1 MPRIIAKPDNLDDKN
16 SDFSHELLETSV
28 FLNSVPKSG
37 THLLKNIMRMFV
49 PVNQQHKDDF
59 IQFPNLKENRHAF
72 LDKSNPVL
80 SWGHL
85 LFADTPSLLLKDV
98 KHVLLI
104 RDPYDWV
111 LARARFFL
119 SENFQANLEHL
130 KSGRV
135 PMDDFLNMMI
145 FGIYN
150 KVPTMEEIYTNNA
163 VSWIGTSAK
172 VIKYEDLVSHI
183 KNLESASS
191 EAFFKDL
198 LRHCGIKLPE
208 DWKERVK
215 VGSDRSQSGT
225 ARENLDLDNLDIPN
239 ELPEMQKRL
248 VDYAAPGLRQ
258 LLGYS

>member
-16 SDFSHELLETSV
+16 SNFSHELLETSV

-37 THLLKNIMRMFV
+37 THLLKDIMRMFV
-49 PVNQQHKDDF
+49 PINQQHKDDF

-98 KHVLLI
+98 KHVLLV

-119 SENFQANLEHL
+119 SENFQANLDHL
-130 KSGRV
+130 KSGRA

-163 VSWIGTSAK
+163 VSWMGTSAK
-172 VIKYEDLVSHI
+172 VVKYEDLVLHV
-183 KNLESASS
+183 KNLEASS
-191 EAFFKDL
+191 SEVFFKDL
-198 LRHCGIKLPE
+198 LKHCGIKFPE

-225 ARENLDLDNLDIPN
+225 ARENLDLDNPNIPN
-239 ELPEMQKRL
+239 ELPETQKRL

-258 LLGYS
+258 LLGYN